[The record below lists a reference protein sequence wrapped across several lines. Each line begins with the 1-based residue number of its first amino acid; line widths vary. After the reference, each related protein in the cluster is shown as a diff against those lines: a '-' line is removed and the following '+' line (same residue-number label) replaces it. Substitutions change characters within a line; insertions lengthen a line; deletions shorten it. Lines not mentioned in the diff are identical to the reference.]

1 MDNLRLL
8 VTKGLI
14 ERHGGDFSIMSP
26 PNDGITVRL
35 SFRAERILPEGNTP
49 LPHNGVDVRP

>member
-14 ERHGGDFSIMSP
+14 ERHGGNFSIMSP
-26 PNDGITVRL
+26 PSDGTTV
-35 SFRAERILPEGNTP
+35 AP
-49 LPHNGVDVRP
+49 LISS

>member
-14 ERHGGDFSIMSP
+14 ERHGGNFWIMSM

-35 SFRAERILPEGNTP
+35 SSPPERILQESNAS
-49 LPHNGVDVRP
+49 LPHNSVDVRS